1 MKALSAVDLMLLGSL
16 IDHPMNAY
24 ELKKQMENAN
34 VKNWVKIS
42 SPAIYKNLVR
52 LHHRGYLDAQVVRE
66 GEMPEKTIYTVN
78 EKGREHFQRLMES
91 YSEKPGF
98 IYIDFTAFVSN
109 LHHLERPLAEK
120 MLTELQNKLY
130 AKMKYMELVL
140 QQEGGKSGEAK
151 AIIELY
157 IKMYTLFY
165 HWACD
170 FHLEADV

>member
-1 MKALSAVDLMLLGSL
+1 MSSVDLMLLGSL

-24 ELKKQMENAN
+24 ELKKRMENAK
-34 VKNWVKIS
+34 VTSWVKIS

-52 LHHRGYLDAQVVRE
+52 LHRRGYLDAEVVRE

-78 EKGREHFQRLMES
+78 EKGRRYFQKTMES

-98 IYIDFTAFVSN
+98 VYIDFTAFISN
-109 LHHLERPLAEK
+109 LRHLEKQDAER
-120 MLTELQNKLY
+120 MLSELQKKLY

-140 QQEGGKSGEAK
+140 QQDGGKSGEAK

-157 IKMYTLFY
+157 IEMYTLFY
-165 HWACD
+165 QWACG
-170 FHLEADV
+170 FNLE